1 MTAATVFDTIRL
13 EGGISSDRKLSAL
26 LNADPSMISSIRSGN
41 RPFGNVLIL
50 AVHEEVGMSVKR
62 IRELLASDEV
72 VKLPRRSEIQAAKR
86 AKQPA
91 LEPIKSAPVKPAP
104 VKPTSFIH
112 RCI

>member
-26 LNADPSMISSIRSGN
+26 LNADPSMISSIRAGN

-72 VKLPRRSEIQAAKR
+72 VKLPRRSEIQARSRARQAKPE
-86 AKQPA
+86 PA
-91 LEPIKSAPVKPAP
+91 PIKPAP